1 MSVLRPGP
9 GDRAV
14 PAARDDRAGHP
25 ADSWSNQV
33 IEVGNLRVDVYRLE
47 ADLGRGRVPL
57 TRLEF
62 LFLQELIRHAGRSVS
77 KGQLL
82 SAVWGYESDP
92 GSNVV
97 GVCVR
102 RLQDQA
108 RRPAHQDHQ
117 GRGLPARRRLTA
129 HCAAP
134 GIEITVMSLSS
145 LRLFF
150 KDAFATR

>member
-1 MSVLRPGP
+1 VSILKAQP
-9 GDRAV
+9 GDRVV
-14 PAARDDRAGHP
+14 PATRDDRASRP
-25 ADSWSNQV
+25 ADSWSDQV
-33 IEVGNLRVDVYRLE
+33 IEVGNLRVDVFRLE

-82 SAVWGYESDP
+82 SAVWGYDSVP

-102 RLQDQA
+102 RLRTKLGDQLIKTI
-108 RRPAHQDHQ
+108 
-117 GRGLPARRRLTA
+117 RGEGYQL
-129 HCAAP
+129 
-134 GIEITVMSLSS
+134 GVG
-145 LRLFF
+145 
-150 KDAFATR
+150 

>member
-1 MSVLRPGP
+1 MDMERAGVSVLRPEP
-9 GDRAV
+9 GNGAV
-14 PAARDDRAGHP
+14 PAARDDRAGRP
-25 ADSWSNQV
+25 AGSWSDQV

-82 SAVWGYESDP
+82 RAVWGYESDP

-102 RLQDQA
+102 RLRTKLGDQLIKTI
-108 RRPAHQDHQ
+108 
-117 GRGLPARRRLTA
+117 RGEGYQL
-129 HCAAP
+129 
-134 GIEITVMSLSS
+134 GVG
-145 LRLFF
+145 
-150 KDAFATR
+150 

>member
-1 MSVLRPGP
+1 MDMKRTGVRTEP
-9 GDRAV
+9 GD
-14 PAARDDRAGHP
+14 PAIPGQRESPDAGRWPDR
-25 ADSWSNQV
+25 V
-33 IEVGNLRVDVYRLE
+33 IKVGSLSVDTGRLE

-82 SAVWGYESDP
+82 AAVWGYDRDP

-102 RLQDQA
+102 RLRSKLGSQLITTI
-108 RRPAHQDHQ
+108 
-117 GRGLPARRRLTA
+117 RGEGYRL
-129 HCAAP
+129 
-134 GIEITVMSLSS
+134 GVG
-145 LRLFF
+145 
-150 KDAFATR
+150 

>member
-1 MSVLRPGP
+1 MKMERSRASAEPGQLL
-9 GDRAV
+9 
-14 PAARDDRAGHP
+14 AG
-25 ADSWSNQV
+25 QV
-33 IEVGNLRVDVYRLE
+33 IRVGILSVDVGRLE

-82 SAVWGYESDP
+82 SSVWGYDSDP

-102 RLQDQA
+102 RLRAKLGDQLIKTIRGEGYQLGVGLA
-108 RRPAHQDHQ
+108 AGGVPAL
-117 GRGLPARRRLTA
+117 GKT
-129 HCAAP
+129 
-134 GIEITVMSLSS
+134 
-145 LRLFF
+145 FF
-150 KDAFATR
+150 

>member
-1 MSVLRPGP
+1 VSTVKAEP
-9 GDRAV
+9 GDRVVSAT
-14 PAARDDRAGHP
+14 RDDRVGRR
-25 ADSWSNQV
+25 ADSWSDQV
-33 IEVGNLRVDVYRLE
+33 IEVGNLRVDVFRLE

-82 SAVWGYESDP
+82 SAVWGYDSDP

-102 RLQDQA
+102 RLRTKLGDQLIKTI
-108 RRPAHQDHQ
+108 
-117 GRGLPARRRLTA
+117 RGEGYQL
-129 HCAAP
+129 
-134 GIEITVMSLSS
+134 GVG
-145 LRLFF
+145 
-150 KDAFATR
+150 

>member
-1 MSVLRPGP
+1 MKMERSRVSAEPGQLF
-9 GDRAV
+9 
-14 PAARDDRAGHP
+14 AG
-25 ADSWSNQV
+25 QV
-33 IEVGNLRVDVYRLE
+33 IRVGILSVDIARLE

-82 SAVWGYESDP
+82 SSVWGYENDP

-102 RLQDQA
+102 RLRTKLGDQLIKTV
-108 RRPAHQDHQ
+108 
-117 GRGLPARRRLTA
+117 RGEGYQL
-129 HCAAP
+129 
-134 GIEITVMSLSS
+134 GVG
-145 LRLFF
+145 
-150 KDAFATR
+150 